1 MGTLNLIYKAVDFL
15 TEIEGQDRTLVIE
28 MSQAMLNDYIN
39 SGEIKPLIE
48 YIKRYCD
55 VLDSP
60 EDAQSITDDILA

>member
-1 MGTLNLIYKAVDFL
+1 MDALSLIYKAVDYL
-15 TEIEGQDRTLVIE
+15 TEIENQDRTQVIQ

-39 SGEIKPLIE
+39 DGEIKPLIE

-60 EDAQSITDDILA
+60 EDAQSITDEILA